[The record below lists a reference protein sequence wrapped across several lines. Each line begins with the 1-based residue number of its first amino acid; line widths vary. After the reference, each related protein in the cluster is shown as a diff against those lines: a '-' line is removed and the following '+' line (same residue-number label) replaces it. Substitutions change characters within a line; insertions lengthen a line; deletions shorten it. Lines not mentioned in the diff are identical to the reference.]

1 MTAREPD
8 VAPSLGPPSWL
19 RTIADAAGRLR
30 ADHPERW
37 LPPADGSARASAVLV
52 LFGESDG
59 EPDVLLT
66 ERAPG
71 LRRHAGQA
79 AFPGGVSDPGDGGPA
94 GTALREGVEETGLNP
109 AGVDV
114 IATLPPLWISVTNY
128 AVTPVLAWWRE
139 PCEVRVV
146 DAAEVAS
153 VHRVPV
159 RDLLD
164 PANRISI
171 RHPSGSV
178 GPAFRTHGLLV
189 WGFTAYVLSHLFEA
203 AGIDEP
209 WDRTLVMPLP
219 TGPGPEPEG
228 RGAL

>member
-1 MTAREPD
+1 MTAAERD
-8 VAPSLGPPSWL
+8 TASRLGPPPWL
-19 RTIADAAGRLR
+19 RPIADAAGAIPSERL
-30 ADHPERW
+30 ARW

-52 LFGESDG
+52 LFGESGGD
-59 EPDVLLT
+59 PDVLLT

-94 GTALREGVEETGLNP
+94 GTALREGVEETGIDP

-114 IATLPPLWISVTNY
+114 LATLPPLWIPVTNY

-153 VHRVPV
+153 VRRVPL
-159 RDLLD
+159 RALLD
-164 PANRISI
+164 PANRLSV
-171 RHPSGSV
+171 RHPSGTV

-189 WGFTAYVLSHLFEA
+189 WGFTAIVLSHLFEA

-209 WDRTLVMPLP
+209 WDRTLVVPLP
-219 TGPGPEPEG
+219 TGPGGQSEG
-228 RGAL
+228 RGAS